1 MEEGLEAGARS
12 GTTAGMEEGP
22 WAGPVPAAPRG
33 RRALQEGPSQA
44 CSERAAAGQMQE
56 ILTVFS
62 LVLSFLPK
70 V

>member
-1 MEEGLEAGARS
+1 M
-12 GTTAGMEEGP
+12 P
-22 WAGPVPAAPRG
+22 PPG
-33 RRALQEGPSQA
+33 RRKGRGQVRSPWPAGQEGSSQA
-44 CSERAAAGQMQE
+44 CSERAAAGRMQE